1 MCSKIFQSI
10 PGWYFSSR
18 FLFVAGWPQRNKS
31 SPLFLSLV
39 YFDASGDNNQMS
51 EEEFIFFLVIVS
63 ISNPRQRSDILV
75 YFMNFVFT
83 NIGFEVQRIIS
94 RTSRMLRQCK
104 KKKYNENK
112 LIYKNIWNF
121 QEFQYQSCYDSFKSN
136 LFNQSLLN
144 PYCEPGTYTWIRW
157 EIWIDFLLWPNNYII
172 WWILWEAKFEC

>member
-1 MCSKIFQSI
+1 MV
-10 PGWYFSSR
+10 FSSR

-104 KKKYNENK
+104 KKK
-112 LIYKNIWNF
+112 I
-121 QEFQYQSCYDSFKSN
+121 Q
-136 LFNQSLLN
+136 
-144 PYCEPGTYTWIRW
+144 
-157 EIWIDFLLWPNNYII
+157 
-172 WWILWEAKFEC
+172 